1 MNKPLAFWSLS
12 TTEMLQQLQTAKE
25 GLTAGEARERLARY
39 GSNLPK
45 AAKRPEAVTLLFAQ
59 FKSPL
64 ILILFFATGLSFFLH
79 EPNPCPGMHWPKS
92 TRKLTT
98 NVISSAIKISVL
110 QRTIPYIASTCRG
123 R

>member
-1 MNKPLAFWSLS
+1 
-12 TTEMLQQLQTAKE
+12 MLQQLQTAKK

-45 AAKRPEAVTLLFAQ
+45 PAKRPEVVTLLFAQ

-79 EPNPCPGMHWPKS
+79 EPVDAFII
-92 TRKLTT
+92 L
-98 NVISSAIKISVL
+98 AIVL
-110 QRTIPYIASTCRG
+110 LSGLLGFWQERGASNAVEKRSEERG
-123 R
+123 

>member
-1 MNKPLAFWSLS
+1 
-12 TTEMLQQLQTAKE
+12 MLQQLQTAKK

-79 EPNPCPGMHWPKS
+79 ASYTNPTLVPACTGP
-92 TRKLTT
+92 R
-98 NVISSAIKISVL
+98 A
-110 QRTIPYIASTCRG
+110 RG
-123 R
+123 N

>member
-79 EPNPCPGMHWPKS
+79 ASYTNPTLVPACTGP
-92 TRKLTT
+92 R
-98 NVISSAIKISVL
+98 A
-110 QRTIPYIASTCRG
+110 RG
-123 R
+123 N

>member
-1 MNKPLAFWSLS
+1 
-12 TTEMLQQLQTAKE
+12 MLQQLQTAKK

-45 AAKRPEAVTLLFAQ
+45 PAQRPEVDTLLFAH

-79 EPNPCPGMHWPKS
+79 EPVDAFIILAIVLRRSRDRRIMAGSTWPES
-92 TRKLTT
+92 RWTE
-98 NVISSAIKISVL
+98 I
-110 QRTIPYIASTCRG
+110 
-123 R
+123 